1 MADAVPLFHQVHG
14 LSPMVEVALTQV
26 ESVARQEGLRVAGY
40 YHANELL
47 RDSAVDPFS
56 QKIADK
62 VHMNN
67 RQTMILTI
75 FVQNLC
81 LLRVFFTELLK
92 LGRLLGLAKLR
103 LPGFM
108 NFAPALAHLFCPNL
122 PVTFLQPVVI

>member
-62 VHMNN
+62 VQFHTEMMTVS
-67 RQTMILTI
+67 RFFCYLRKR
-75 FVQNLC
+75 NLVHC
-81 LLRVFFTELLK
+81 RLR
-92 LGRLLGLAKLR
+92 
-103 LPGFM
+103 
-108 NFAPALAHLFCPNL
+108 
-122 PVTFLQPVVI
+122 

>member
-47 RDSAVDPFS
+47 RDAAVDPFS

-62 VHMNN
+62 VLHE
-67 RQTMILTI
+67 QQAEHDLLSWFI
-75 FVQNLC
+75 QN
-81 LLRVFFTELLK
+81 
-92 LGRLLGLAKLR
+92 
-103 LPGFM
+103 
-108 NFAPALAHLFCPNL
+108 
-122 PVTFLQPVVI
+122 

>member
-62 VHMNN
+62 V
-67 RQTMILTI
+67 
-75 FVQNLC
+75 
-81 LLRVFFTELLK
+81 
-92 LGRLLGLAKLR
+92 
-103 LPGFM
+103 
-108 NFAPALAHLFCPNL
+108 
-122 PVTFLQPVVI
+122 

>member
-62 VHMNN
+62 VHMN
-67 RQTMILTI
+67 RH
-75 FVQNLC
+75 
-81 LLRVFFTELLK
+81 
-92 LGRLLGLAKLR
+92 GR
-103 LPGFM
+103 P
-108 NFAPALAHLFCPNL
+108 
-122 PVTFLQPVVI
+122 